1 MTEDRKTAAGF
12 PFAIACICAAVIGII
27 LASSFIAGNPGA
39 SPDAG
44 NPPAP
49 SPVCACMETSGITGS
64 SYPALQVPVCTGVLQ
79 PAPVRPVTSETLPVA
94 TLHLEQPATAD
105 IVAYTQRGFI
115 RPVEASIAWWMS
127 PGFIDNTTEFRVYER
142 KSPEGKAA
150 YPEEHRIFFNFI
162 TGNLDTA
169 EQLSHLH
176 DTIIL
181 FRGISP
187 GFAATVINESRYRE
201 PAFASTSYDITLSL
215 DAFAVRSPDGYR
227 NVLVLTRHS
236 GDHAFYINE
245 DEREFLLPR
254 GMTWNVVK
262 AVAIENLTVT
272 AGFLLHN
279 RTQTAAS
286 FDHVR
291 LMYITEAACP

>member
-39 SPDAG
+39 APAAVI
-44 NPPAP
+44 PPAP
-49 SPVCACMETSGITGS
+49 SPVCACTETAGIPGS
-64 SYPALQVPVCTGVLQ
+64 SYPALPVPVCTAVLQ
-79 PAPVRPVTSETLPVA
+79 PAPVRPVTAETLPVA
-94 TLHLEQPATAD
+94 TLQLEKPAAAD
-105 IVAYTQRGFI
+105 LVAYTQRGFN

-127 PGFIDNTTEFRVYER
+127 PGFMDNTTEFRGYER
-142 KSPEGKAA
+142 KSTEGKAA

-162 TGNLDTA
+162 TENLDAA

-176 DTIIL
+176 GTTIL

-187 GFAATVINESRYRE
+187 GFAATVINQSRYQE

-254 GMTWNVVK
+254 GMTWNVLK
-262 AVAIENLTVT
+262 AVNIENLTVT
-272 AGFLLHN
+272 AGFPRHN

-286 FDHVR
+286 FDRVR
-291 LMYITEAACP
+291 LMYITEATCP